1 VNQVHRFVQGCAL
14 LAALL
19 VWSAVGLGQAA
30 SSGAGELSAI
40 LTGLSDRTQQ
50 YYDRFIS
57 IICTET
63 VQQQDLKLNLSPTG
77 RPRVTVYELSVSRDP
92 RSNDDKFRVE
102 RTLLSVNGR
111 PAKKNQEPACTD
123 PKTGTP
129 EPLEFLLARN
139 QQRYRFSLSRTS
151 SGGPEGTRA
160 IDFVQTPPD
169 QVTVKWSRN
178 CFDAEGGGQEG
189 RVWFDPET
197 FDVLR
202 VDARLSKP
210 FPVPVPPSVF
220 GVQPTITVERSEV
233 TLRLARVKFE
243 NPDEVVV
250 LPESIDTLTV
260 FRGVPSLRTSQKLG
274 NFRRFL
280 SETTIRP
287 VLH

>member
-1 VNQVHRFVQGCAL
+1 MLRLLLPAL
-14 LAALL
+14 VAVAWVTAGAA
-19 VWSAVGLGQAA
+19 QAPA
-30 SSGAGELSAI
+30 SSQGDLAVILGALAE
-40 LTGLSDRTQQ
+40 RTQQ

-63 VQQQDLKLNLSPTG
+63 VQQQDLKLNLSPSG
-77 RPRVTVYELSVSRDP
+77 RPRVTVYELSVSRDQV
-92 RSNDDKFRVE
+92 SNSETDFRVE

-111 PAKKNQEPACTD
+111 AAKKNQMPGCTD

-129 EPLEFLLARN
+129 EPLGFLLEKN
-139 QQRYRFSLSRTS
+139 QSRFRFSISKTS
-151 SGGPEGTRA
+151 VGGPEGTRA
-160 IDFVQTPPD
+160 IDFIQTPPD
-169 QVTVKWSRN
+169 RVSVKWSGN

-189 RVWFDPET
+189 RIWFNPET

-210 FPVPVPPSVF
+210 FRVPVPPTIF
-220 GVQPTITVERSEV
+220 GVQPSITVERSEV
-233 TLRLARVKFE
+233 TLRLARVRFE

-260 FRGVPSLRTSQKLG
+260 FRGVPSLRTFQKLG

-287 VLH
+287 VVF